1 MVKHSSGKDLAAS
14 RGGPKTV
21 KQRYHKKQPPPQT
34 GVYYP
39 IERRVAAS
47 DGSADVLDHVYGVQ
61 LMSAPQKKP
70 CTRGNMLASAKKGDK
85 R

>member
-1 MVKHSSGKDLAAS
+1 MVKHKSGKDLAAS

-21 KQRYHKKQPPPQT
+21 RQRYHKKQSPPQT
-34 GVYYP
+34 GVYFP

-47 DGSADVLDHVYGVQ
+47 DGSTDVYGVQ